1 MPFAPPPRR
10 IERAIRTLRD
20 RVLDRFLSSRL
31 LRKAAYRRLSADGN
45 LVYRRFEDH
54 DLVVDPGD
62 LVGKTVLE
70 TGDFERRRTNMVC
83 ARAAKLRAGRTV
95 LEIGAN
101 IGTQTLY
108 FLRSE
113 LFDSVISL
121 EPDPRNLDLL
131 RLNVRINGLGDRVTV
146 VAAAAGATAGQLI
159 LRRDAGNSG
168 GATLRAGQLPIAV
181 ESEITV
187 PVVTID
193 AMVGQGQIDPG
204 AVGLIWMDAEGFED
218 EILSACTRLLS
229 RRTPMAFEFTPG
241 FYDDATRQ
249 RIIRT
254 VYSHYADV
262 SVIHEGGFEPLA
274 LADARALMRRV
285 DLFCC

>member
-1 MPFAPPPRR
+1 MSLAPK
-10 IERAIRTLRD
+10 IERTIRSLRD
-20 RVLDRFLSSRL
+20 RVLDGLLSSRA
-31 LRKAAYRRLSADGN
+31 LRKAAYRRLSVNDN
-45 LVYRRFEDH
+45 LVYRRFDDH

-70 TGDFERRRTNMVC
+70 TGDFERRRTNMIC
-83 ARAAKLRAGRTV
+83 RRAACLSDGRTV

-108 FLRSE
+108 FIRSG

-121 EPDPRNLDLL
+121 EPDPRNLELL
-131 RLNVRINGLGDRVTV
+131 RLNLRINGLGDRVAV
-146 VAAAAGATAGQLI
+146 VPAAAGAVAGQLT

-168 GATLRAGQLPIAV
+168 GATLRAERLPHAV
-181 ESEITV
+181 ESEVTV

-193 AMVGQGQIDPG
+193 GLVEQGDLDP
-204 AVGLIWMDAEGFED
+204 AAIGLIWMDAEGFED
-218 EILSACTRLLS
+218 EILSACTQLLS

-241 FYDDATRQ
+241 FYDDATRL
-249 RIIRT
+249 RILRT
-254 VYSHYADV
+254 VYANYGHV
-262 SVIHEGGFEPLA
+262 SIIEDQGFEPLA
-274 LADARALMRRV
+274 EADAMVLMRRV

>member
-1 MPFAPPPRR
+1 MSLAPK
-10 IERAIRTLRD
+10 IERTIRSLRD
-20 RVLDRFLSSRL
+20 RVLDGLLSSRA
-31 LRKAAYRRLSADGN
+31 LRKAAYRRLSINDN

-54 DLVVDPGD
+54 ELVVDPGD

-70 TGDFERRRTNMVC
+70 TGDFERRRTTMIC
-83 ARAAKLRAGRTV
+83 QRAACLGDGRTV

-108 FLRSE
+108 FIRSG

-121 EPDPRNLDLL
+121 EPDPRNLELL
-131 RLNVRINGLGDRVTV
+131 RLNLRINGLGDRVAV
-146 VAAAAGATAGQLI
+146 VPAAAGAVAGELT

-168 GATLRAGQLPIAV
+168 GATLRAERLPHAV
-181 ESEITV
+181 ESEVTV

-193 AMVGQGQIDPG
+193 GLVEQGDLDP
-204 AVGLIWMDAEGFED
+204 AAIGLIWMDAEGFED
-218 EILSACTRLLS
+218 EILSACTQLLS

-249 RIIRT
+249 RILRT
-254 VYSHYADV
+254 VYSNYGHV
-262 SVIHEGGFEPLA
+262 SIIEDQGFEPLA
-274 LADARALMRRV
+274 EADAMVLMRRV